1 MNKTSKYFIEKLLN
15 DDSFINWAKET
26 NTNDIAF
33 WSAWIDKHPE
43 HIDAVYTAKA
53 MLLGVVFNKKPL
65 DKTKIN
71 SELTSV
77 LNRIDTAQKR
87 SNSNNNNPKHL
98 KLSSFVKYAAVAL
111 ITLFLSIFSITTIYN
126 SKTIT
131 HQTSFGEIIDLK
143 LPDGTSVV
151 LNGNSSIKYNK
162 DQPRMVFLEGEAY
175 FKVKPM
181 PSTQAKFWVNT
192 QDLTVEVFG
201 TQFNVNTRQEKT
213 SVLLDEGSI
222 HLLLKNGDSKI
233 MNPGEIASYSKEDQK
248 VSHKKI
254 TNKTSYASW
263 KEGTYIFNNI
273 TLNEVMQHIE
283 NTYGMSY
290 EFVDKSLKTKL
301 VSGGIPNENL
311 DICLLAIQKSTEVK
325 ILTKEDKLY
334 IYKLEIN

>member
-1 MNKTSKYFIEKLLN
+1 MRKTNKPFIEKLLN

-26 NTNDIAF
+26 NTNDSSF
-33 WSAWIDKHPE
+33 WNAWIAKNPE
-43 HIDAVYTAKA
+43 HIDEIYTAKA

-65 DKTKIN
+65 DKNKIN
-71 SELTSV
+71 LELARV
-77 LNRIDTAQKR
+77 LNRIDTPQKT
-87 SNSNNNNPKHL
+87 NSNTQRYF
-98 KLSSFVKYAAVAL
+98 KLRRFSKYAAVAA
-111 ITLFLSIFSITTIYN
+111 IALFISVFSITTIYN
-126 SKTIT
+126 SKTVT

-143 LPDGTSVV
+143 LPDGTTVV

-162 DQPRMVFLEGEAY
+162 DEPRTVYLKGEAY
-175 FKVKPM
+175 FKVKSI
-181 PSTQAKFWVNT
+181 PSTKAKFWVNT
-192 QDLTVEVFG
+192 QDLTVEVYG
-201 TQFNVNTRQEKT
+201 TQFNINTRQEKT

-222 HLLLKNGDSKI
+222 HLLLKNGESKI

-254 TNKTSYASW
+254 TNNTSYASW
-263 KEGTYIFNNI
+263 KEDTYIFNNI

-283 NTYGMSY
+283 NTYGISY
-290 EFVDKSLKTKL
+290 AFVDPSLKTKL

-334 IYKLEIN
+334 IYKSENN

>member
-1 MNKTSKYFIEKLLN
+1 MSKTNKTFIEKLLN

-33 WSAWIDKHPE
+33 WSAWINKHPE

-53 MLLGVVFNKKPL
+53 MLLGVVFNEKKL

-71 SELTSV
+71 MELTTV
-77 LNRIDTAQKR
+77 LNRINTGQKQ
-87 SNSNNNNPKHL
+87 SNSHSKQY
-98 KLSSFVKYAAVAL
+98 KLSAHIKYAAVAL
-111 ITLFLSIFSITTIYN
+111 ITLFISIFSIATIYN

-162 DQPRMVFLEGEAY
+162 DQPRTVFLEGEAY

-201 TQFNVNTRQEKT
+201 TQFNVNTRQDKT

-233 MNPGEIASYSKEDQK
+233 MNPGEIASYSKEEQK

-254 TNKTSYASW
+254 TKKTSYASW

-273 TLNEVMQHIE
+273 TLDDVMQHIE